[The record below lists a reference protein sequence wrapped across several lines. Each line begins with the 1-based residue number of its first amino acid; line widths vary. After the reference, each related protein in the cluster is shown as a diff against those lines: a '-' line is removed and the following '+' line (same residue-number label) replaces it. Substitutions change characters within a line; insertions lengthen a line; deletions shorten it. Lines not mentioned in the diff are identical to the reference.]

1 MNSKDIATL
10 REFAN
15 LDDPTQGLAK
25 ELASGVSTRL
35 FFGDKSM
42 LSIASFA
49 PNSQSAV
56 HRHPEEQW
64 GVLLEGDGIR
74 EQNGVD
80 VAVKAGD
87 FWRTP
92 GGVAH
97 GFRAG
102 PRGAKLLDIF
112 SPPREV
118 FREGAGDASLD

>member
-15 LDDPTQGLAK
+15 LDDPTQGLVK
-25 ELASGVSTRL
+25 ELASGVRTRL

-49 PNSQSAV
+49 PDSQSTV
-56 HRHPEEQW
+56 HSHPEEQW

-92 GGVAH
+92 GGVTH

-118 FREGAGDASLD
+118 FREGDEDASVD